1 MEYENIKKSENFFEK
16 LTKNCK
22 FCRERE
28 TKFLF
33 GIFVRNDLWFMI
45 SIIWF
50 ETFNIDKK
58 KKMIL
63 KINIGRRGNIFIIVT
78 NFWKF
83 FVAF

>member
-50 ETFNIDKK
+50 ETFKIDKK

-63 KINIGRRGNIFIIVT
+63 KINIGRRGNIFITVT